1 MLCLCVVGALSC
13 LMMILHVIWLLAIKI
28 LIINSSGPK
37 DDQNLALVSTW
48 IFFFFCK
55 LDCEHYGLK
64 QIYYMVSSVSPRNHH
79 NGGPSEARH
88 RSDPIP
94 QVMCNELH
102 TCPLVTNFFLLL
114 INCFT
119 YVVRYGFWKHH
130 FFFNIH
136 KYFNQF

>member
-1 MLCLCVVGALSC
+1 MTKIWLSC
-13 LMMILHVIWLLAIKI
+13 RLE
-28 LIINSSGPK
+28 
-37 DDQNLALVSTW
+37 
-48 IFFFFCK
+48 FFFFFFFFK

-119 YVVRYGFWKHH
+119 YVVRYGF
-130 FFFNIH
+130 
-136 KYFNQF
+136 